1 MSALRSRQDLDEGVE
16 SGDSTNGEDA
26 TRHEMSLLELDRICH
41 DAHSLTVEYRKVLK
55 SRFPEDGLK
64 PLTPELSEMRLEFY
78 RLSDWLIDV
87 IANVHL
93 LVSAHEGEVAYREAV
108 EILQNDTLAGDLAAL
123 ARGERFPRLPM
134 ELQDLF
140 KRAATLHLHIR
151 EATQSF

>member
-1 MSALRSRQDLDEGVE
+1 LDEGIE
-16 SGDSTNGEDA
+16 GEDSTNGEEA
-26 TRHEMSLLELDRICH
+26 NSRELSLLELDRICH
-41 DAHSLTVEYRKVLK
+41 EAHTLIVEYRKVLK
-55 SRFPEDGLK
+55 SRFPEGGLK
-64 PLTPELSEMRLEFY
+64 PLSPEMSEMRLEFY

-108 EILQNDTLAGDLAAL
+108 DILQNDTLAGDLAAL

-140 KRAATLHLHIR
+140 ERAATLHLHIR
-151 EATQSF
+151 EATQGF